1 MKEYFSL
8 LTKIF
13 DFVVISGVSQ
23 EEGHKLNPL
32 HSIIKQLNED
42 DFIVLKIDID
52 TPAVEMPLVKQ
63 LLEDKDGI
71 YHRLIDQ
78 FYFEHHVRLWEMMAW
93 WGKGLPESIKES
105 LDLFYNLRRKG
116 IPAHFWP

>member
-1 MKEYFSL
+1 M
-8 LTKIF
+8 T
-13 DFVVISGVSQ
+13 Q

-42 DFIVLKIDID
+42 DFVVLKLDID
-52 TPAVEMPLVKQ
+52 TPNVEIPLVKQ
-63 LLEDKDGI
+63 LLEDKEGI

-78 FYFEHHVRLWEMMAW
+78 FYFEHHVRLAEMKGW
-93 WGKGLPESIKES
+93 WGGKMEEYVKDT
-105 LDLFYNLRRKG
+105 LDLFYNLRQKG